1 MLIPTGVHALHE
13 AHPALGQAARH
24 EAVVRER
31 PGLAHLRA
39 VQVQHVIW
47 LVRKIGQLRHG
58 CLHLIRHF
66 VLGDAGADFRVAGL
80 LKFYFV

>member
-1 MLIPTGVHALHE
+1 MQLYANV
-13 AHPALGQAARH
+13 
-24 EAVVRER
+24 
-31 PGLAHLRA
+31 PGSRTCGPG
-39 VQVQHVIW
+39 QVQHVIW